1 MGKTKKA
8 KKKSSRVK
16 KKPVMIP
23 GRTYLKLKMEMANL
37 LRKVQEQEAD
47 LYLKQGWDA
56 DAEDLGKASKGK
68 KRVRKRKKSRRK
80 KRRKSRRRR
89 HR

>member
-23 GRTYLKLKMEMANL
+23 GPEYLRLKMAIAKL
-37 LRKVQEQEAD
+37 VKKVDEQESE
-47 LYLKQGWDA
+47 LYLKKGWNA
-56 DAEDLGKASKGK
+56 DAEDLGKASKGGK

-80 KRRKSRRRR
+80 KRRKSRRKR
-89 HR
+89 